1 MGSVQR
7 LPNNNTLIN
16 WGRLVEEIG
25 VITEVDPNNNI
36 VLDLKYT
43 DPVYF
48 YRVTKQEWQ
57 FETNLILGDTNLD
70 GQVDIIDL
78 NIIADHLI
86 EEEPNLSIYHLYRFD
101 VNRDRIIDAADID
114 DLAGR
119 IIGFQ

>member
-1 MGSVQR
+1 M
-7 LPNNNTLIN
+7 
-16 WGRLVEEIG
+16 
-25 VITEVDPNNNI
+25 ITEVDPNNNI

-78 NIIADHLI
+78 NIIANHLI